1 MVTKIF
7 PLEKKRRDE
16 IDLDYLRVFF
26 QIKQQLV
33 PLLTT
38 SSSVCWNEKWHQC
51 HLGKQEINHCW
62 VPQPTLQNH
71 HRIYW
76 ILSKGTKWWSIDSS
90 LRLDLKSSMCHHDFM
105 KLFIWSFSCG
115 IGNHQKSPPGLS
127 IISKL
132 SNVKLPPIILPHL
145 SLSWTT
151 ISWGIWQWPASFV
164 GSPLQRALTT
174 TLVVDGRKWCKRGDP
189 KKDCQVW
196 PKWSWNH

>member
-1 MVTKIF
+1 
-7 PLEKKRRDE
+7 
-16 IDLDYLRVFF
+16 
-26 QIKQQLV
+26 
-33 PLLTT
+33 
-38 SSSVCWNEKWHQC
+38 
-51 HLGKQEINHCW
+51 
-62 VPQPTLQNH
+62 
-71 HRIYW
+71 
-76 ILSKGTKWWSIDSS
+76 
-90 LRLDLKSSMCHHDFM
+90 MCHHDFM

-174 TLVVDGRKWCKRGDP
+174 TLVVDGRKWCKSGLNDLGITSAAYSTTSTRVKGNDMP
-189 KKDCQVW
+189 LDKSKNSIGSVVEHQCDEASEYQIFGICDCCA
-196 PKWSWNH
+196 SWNSGQFPCPRVSVAKVDHG